1 MRMVPEPFRA
11 PPRRAGPAR
20 LLAWVIGRQWTT
32 VLQGVI
38 CDIVWL
44 LGLALTPWAIGRV
57 VDEGLVAGDTGAFL
71 GWLGVVV
78 WLQLQHSLIQGLR
91 DRAGALNYWRAE
103 ARLNQLL
110 THTSARVTV
119 AADRRLPPGAV
130 VTMAAESWQVCF
142 LPINVGSLVSALV
155 AFGTV
160 AALLL
165 RDSVLLGGLVLIGV
179 PTFSALSFVLVKTL
193 RARQEAAWDVREQ
206 MNTVAVDSV
215 KGLRV
220 LHGIGGQSRFLARFR
235 EASASVRD
243 AGRRVA
249 GPLAAAEALALL
261 IAGALVS
268 ALTWVGAA
276 LVAQGELQIGALVA
290 FYGYAAF
297 LVLPVSLINETM
309 ANGVGAWV
317 AARRIVELLDVE
329 PLWPRDGAARD
340 MPNASVSP
348 DAVLVED
355 AATGLR
361 VYARETLG
369 IVVPDGN
376 EARNLVDRLA
386 RLQPDSEDAVRWRG
400 VVLQDL
406 PLDEVRDRIVACDAM
421 PFLFS
426 GTLREVLD
434 PWGRHDD
441 DDILRA
447 VAAVDAGDVVLALS
461 NGLDTLV
468 GERGVEFSG
477 GQRQRLGG
485 ARALLADAE
494 LLVLHDP
501 TSSVD
506 APTED
511 RMAAGILAHRAG
523 QATVIVTTSPLVLN
537 RVNRVAFV
545 VGNTLTAEGT
555 HAALLETVES
565 YRATVLRVEEAR

>member
-1 MRMVPEPFRA
+1 MRRVPEPFQA
-11 PPRRAGPAR
+11 PPSGVGPTR
-20 LLAWVIGRQWTT
+20 LLVWLVARQWTT
-32 VLQGVI
+32 VVQGVA
-38 CDIVWL
+38 CDVVWL

-57 VDEGLVAGDTGAFL
+57 VDDGLVAGDTGAFL

-91 DRAGALNYWRAE
+91 DRAGALNFWRAE

-110 THTSARVTV
+110 AHASGRVTV
-119 AADRRLPPGAV
+119 AADRHLPPGAV
-130 VTMAAESWQVCF
+130 VTMASESWRVCF

-160 AALLL
+160 AVLLL
-165 RDSVLLGGLVLIGV
+165 RDSLLLGVLVLVGV
-179 PTFSALSFVLVKTL
+179 PAFSALSFVLVKTL

-206 MNTVAVDSV
+206 MNTLAMDSV

-220 LHGIGGQSRFLARFR
+220 LHGIGGQARFLARFR

-249 GPLAAAEALALL
+249 GPLAAAEGLALL
-261 IAGALVS
+261 IAGTLVA
-268 ALTWVGAA
+268 ALTWVGAV

-290 FYGYAAF
+290 FYGYAGF
-297 LVLPVSLINETM
+297 LILPVDLINQSM
-309 ANGVGAWV
+309 ANGVSAWV
-317 AARRIVELLDVE
+317 AARRIVGLLDVE
-329 PLWPRDGAARD
+329 PLWPRDGDETDAPTAD
-340 MPNASVSP
+340 AVP

-355 AATGLR
+355 TATGLR
-361 VYARETLG
+361 VCAGESLG
-369 IVVPDGN
+369 IVVPDEN
-376 EARNLVDRLA
+376 EARDLVARLA
-386 RLQPDSEDAVRWRG
+386 RLRPDGEDDVRRRG
-400 VVLQDL
+400 VRLRDL
-406 PLDEVRDRIVACDAM
+406 PIREVRSRIVACDAV

-447 VAAVDAGDVVLALS
+447 VTAVDVGDVVLALS
-461 NGLDTLV
+461 DGLDTLV

-477 GQRQRLGG
+477 GQRQRLGS
-485 ARALLADAE
+485 ARALLAEAE

-506 APTED
+506 APTEE
-511 RMAAGILAHRAG
+511 RMAVGILTYRAG
-523 QATVIVTTSPLVLN
+523 QATAIVTTSPLVLN
-537 RVNRVAFV
+537 RVDRVALV
-545 VGNTLTAEGT
+545 VAGAAVAEGS
-555 HAALLETVES
+555 HATLLDSVER
-565 YRATVLRVEEAR
+565 YRATVLRAGAAR